1 MGVGV
6 ACKAQRSL
14 TSNANLDCVVLKKR
28 SDLKLFEFSCA
39 KNVPVVAGSR
49 PGFFFRRFFGVGK
62 ADNRIRNSSGDVLM
76 YILTI
81 KAKEERITSE
91 NCV

>member
-14 TSNANLDCVVLKKR
+14 TSNANHDWVVLKR

>member
-14 TSNANLDCVVLKKR
+14 MTSNANLDCVVLKR